1 MLYSKVTVMVVKLSH
16 HRHTGR
22 MRPHNETSYALLV
35 FLLILT
41 SLIVAAVTTP
51 TQAALNG
58 SGTYTVLA
66 VVPGPRPTQPAII
79 TSPVNGQT
87 FQTNPIT
94 VLGTC
99 PRGTLVKI
107 FKNGVLAG
115 SIICDSTGHFN
126 LPIDLL
132 IGANALTA
140 IAYNTNDQSG
150 PESPAV
156 NVTLNVPAGGFGFS
170 SELLL
175 QSTSYYRGVVVGQQV
190 VWPIVI
196 VGGLAPY
203 AVNFDWGDTTSSL
216 VTRLG
221 PGPFDLDHVY
231 HQPGGYLGAF
241 PLIIRATDTAG
252 HTAYLQLTTIVND
265 PTASTSSTTKGGN
278 SFDLSKIMI
287 IWPILILL
295 VLVVLAFWLG
305 ERREKVI
312 MQREMAALA

>member
-1 MLYSKVTVMVVKLSH
+1 MVVKLSH
-16 HRHTGR
+16 YRHSGR
-22 MRPHNETSYALLV
+22 LRPHHETSYALLV
-35 FLLILT
+35 FLLMVTAI
-41 SLIVAAVTTP
+41 IVAAVTTP

-58 SGTYTVLA
+58 SATYTVLA
-66 VVPGPRPTQPAII
+66 VVPGPRPTQPAVI

-99 PRGTLVKI
+99 PRGTLIKI

-115 SIICDSTGHFN
+115 SILCDTTGHFN

-140 IAYNTNDQSG
+140 IAFNTNDQSG
-150 PESPAV
+150 PDSPAV

-175 QSTSYYRGVVVGQQV
+175 QSTSYYRGVVPGQQV
-190 VWPIVI
+190 VWPIEI

-203 AVNFDWGDTTSSL
+203 AVNFEWGDGTSSL

-221 PGPFDLDHVY
+221 PGPFTLDHIYNKV
-231 HQPGGYLGAF
+231 GGYLGAF
-241 PLIIRATDTAG
+241 PLIIRATDAAG

-265 PTASTSSTTKGGN
+265 PTASTASTTKGGN
-278 SFDLSKIMI
+278 GFDVSSILI
-287 IWPILILL
+287 IWPLLIVLL
-295 VLVVLAFWLG
+295 LLVLAFWLG
-305 ERREKVI
+305 ERREKHI
-312 MQREMAALA
+312 MQRQMAALA

>member
-1 MLYSKVTVMVVKLSH
+1 MVVKLSH
-16 HRHTGR
+16 YRHSGR
-22 MRPHNETSYALLV
+22 LRPHHETSYALLV
-35 FLLILT
+35 FLLMVTAI
-41 SLIVAAVTTP
+41 IVATVTTP

-58 SGTYTVLA
+58 SATYTVLA
-66 VVPGPRPTQPAII
+66 VVPGPRPTQPAVI

-99 PRGTLVKI
+99 PRGTLIKI

-115 SIICDSTGHFN
+115 SILCDSTGHFN

-132 IGANALTA
+132 IGSNALTA
-140 IAYNTNDQSG
+140 IAFNTNDQSG
-150 PESPAV
+150 PDSPAV

-175 QSTSYYRGVVVGQQV
+175 QSTSYYRGVVPGQQV
-190 VWPIVI
+190 VWPIEI

-203 AVNFDWGDTTSSL
+203 AVNFEWGDGTSSL

-221 PGPFDLDHVY
+221 PGPFTLDHIYTKV
-231 HQPGGYLGAF
+231 GGYLGAF
-241 PLIIRATDTAG
+241 PLIIRATDAAG

-265 PTASTSSTTKGGN
+265 PTASTASTTKGGN
-278 SFDLSKIMI
+278 GFDVSSILI
-287 IWPILILL
+287 IWPLLIVLL
-295 VLVVLAFWLG
+295 LLVLAFWLG
-305 ERREKVI
+305 ERREKHI
-312 MQREMAALA
+312 MQRQMAALA